1 MPTNPI
7 LLPLLLAVA
16 FFSSSCSHVISRQA
30 RSEITPGVVF
40 TAVKDAPEE
49 HLGQVLLL
57 GGTIVETRLGEKES
71 TLEIF
76 RWKLDRWGEPVA
88 VDESGGRFLV
98 HSKKLLDPALYQEGR
113 LVTLT
118 ARVAGS
124 KTRPLGTITYNYPVF
139 ELIELYLWDTP
150 FRYGIHPHPYP
161 YFPYYVPPDWP
172 LRGNPY
178 DPGYAPYPWSPYWIR
193 P

>member
-161 YFPYYVPPDWP
+161 YFPYYVPPDGQ
-172 LRGNPY
+172 LHGNPY